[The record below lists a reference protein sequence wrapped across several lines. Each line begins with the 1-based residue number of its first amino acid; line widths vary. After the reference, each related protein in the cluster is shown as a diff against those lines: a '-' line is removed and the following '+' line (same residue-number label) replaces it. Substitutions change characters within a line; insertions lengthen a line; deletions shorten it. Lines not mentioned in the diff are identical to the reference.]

1 MLFVMLMCLLIAKKQ
16 RGFMAEVMVCKDSRI
31 KRTNEAVTNMKILK
45 LQAWQD
51 WFLQQVGAVTNCLYF
66 FCCCLKQSCTHVCS
80 SCMQQVIDARI
91 KEQSWIRKFLSIAAL
106 SIFLLWLSPLVVS
119 VLTFGSCLLLNINL
133 TAGRVF
139 TAIATFRILQVPLR
153 QFPQNMTQV
162 AQALVALKRLLT
174 FFQSGEVDLMAV
186 ERIEGGAADFA
197 VAVHVSFKHLLVTF
211 SFHGF

>member
-1 MLFVMLMCLLIAKKQ
+1 MM
-16 RGFMAEVMVCKDSRI
+16 
-31 KRTNEAVTNMKILK
+31 N
-45 LQAWQD
+45 
-51 WFLQQVGAVTNCLYF
+51 
-66 FCCCLKQSCTHVCS
+66 CCCLKQSCTHVCS

-91 KEQSWIRKFLSIAAL
+91 KEKSWIRKFLSIAAF

-162 AQALVALKRLLT
+162 AQALVALKRLIT

-211 SFHGF
+211 SFHGFWLGINELDT